1 VVSLKGDNLLVFY
14 YLSASE
20 IWPDQGVVFVGSGLI
35 RVVHTTLSEN
45 RATDRNLTLRP
56 NLVNF
61 VIQCSTF
68 YFASHFISNQFCI
81 VLTMFILDKT
91 IKSIT
96 CVKSQLWRIN

>member
-35 RVVHTTLSEN
+35 RVVHTTVSEN

-61 VIQCSTF
+61 VIV
-68 YFASHFISNQFCI
+68 HFILYHILFQINF
-81 VLTMFILDKT
+81 VL
-91 IKSIT
+91 
-96 CVKSQLWRIN
+96 C